1 MVEIVVS
8 FDNTCTERLRQRHAV
23 PVDSRVENAK
33 KATAMLLSPSE
44 PPHPRKWH
52 PLCLPVAGLRARPET
67 QEYQIVFHKCK
78 RMIDT

>member
-8 FDNTCTERLRQRHAV
+8 FDNICTERLRQRQAI

-33 KATAMLLSPSE
+33 KATTMLLSLSD
-44 PPHPRKWH
+44 PHPRKRH
-52 PLCLPVAGLRARPET
+52 LPCLPAAGLRARHET
-67 QEYQIVFHKCK
+67 QEYKIVFHKCK